1 MKFTK
6 EEKILLTM
14 YAYVERSESIEAF
27 QKLTEETAGVS
38 EAAHALLASVT
49 EKLGKMSDGE
59 FDQIEFFPDEL
70 IPMILDKSVEEVTAA
85 ELYDVVQTLKGEFEF

>member
-1 MKFTK
+1 MRFTK

-14 YAYVERSESIEAF
+14 YAYVERNESIEMFKQLKQAV
-27 QKLTEETAGVS
+27 APVS
-38 EAAHALLASVT
+38 AEAHALVASVE

-70 IPMILDKSVEEVTAA
+70 IPMILGRSIEEVEPG
-85 ELYDVVQTLKGEFEF
+85 ELFDVIQTLKDEFDF